1 MSLSMPRRR
10 LVLEDNALA
19 VLKASNSWLERLEW
33 SSANDGAPT
42 VEADIR
48 IDDLVYEVQ
57 LVYPVF
63 FPDVPAFIL
72 PRKAVRWSFHQYGV
86 GGTLCLEWGPD
97 NWHSGVTGAMLLES
111 AYKLLATER
120 PHATGEDDSQ
130 VQSRHTLTEGQRL
143 RVHPCRLVMTE
154 ELQQQVA
161 KLVHLDRLSIS
172 SRTAVSLG
180 ELIVV
185 ASPVPTEKDKPS
197 SILYD
202 IDFTWDRSGWV
213 LVHNFFGEFPSL
225 ITTELLEPVLKT
237 LSIWPFEDGALSS
250 SVIILAAP
258 GTQARAFTVS
268 KGSVT
273 ELEPVVFN
281 QATAP
286 RQPAGFEALH
296 EKSVAIVGLGSIG
309 SKVAASLARAGV
321 GQFILIDDDILAP
334 HNLVRHDADLR
345 EVGHHKVTAVAKRIN
360 LISPDATVVKAEV
373 RLAGQESPKAASG
386 WLKILTMCDLII
398 DATAS
403 PEVFTLLGAACTR
416 QKVPMIWGEL
426 FAGGF
431 GGMMVR
437 ARPNIEASPLTVR
450 NGLNQYFASLP
461 DAPGLNAT
469 DYDATS
475 DNKVQIAADADVSHM
490 AALLSQFALDTLGVH
505 GDSQYPYSAYL
516 VGFRSGWFFECPFQT
531 LPLEVASASDEPP
544 AELDLDSDE
553 PRVKAILASIIKNTN
568 AGDNPDT

>member
-1 MSLSMPRRR
+1 MSLSMPYRR
-10 LVLEDNALA
+10 LVLEDDAFA

-48 IDDLVYEVQ
+48 IDDSVYKVQ
-57 LVYPVF
+57 LVYPIF

-72 PRKAVRWSFHQYGV
+72 PREAVRWSFHQYGV
-86 GGTLCLEWGPD
+86 GGALCLEWGPD
-97 NWHSGVTGAMLLES
+97 NWHPGVTGAMLLES

-120 PHATGEDDSQ
+120 PHATGQEESQ
-130 VQSRHTLTEGQRL
+130 VDSRHTLTEGQRL
-143 RVHPCRLVMTE
+143 RVHPGRLVMTE
-154 ELQQQVA
+154 DLQQQVA
-161 KLVHLDRLSIS
+161 KLVHLDRLPIA

-185 ASPVPTEKDKPS
+185 ASAAPADKDKTS
-197 SILYD
+197 SSLHD
-202 IDFTWDRSGWV
+202 VDFTWDRPGWV
-213 LVHNFFGEFPSL
+213 LVHNFFGEFPTL

-237 LSIWPFEDGALSS
+237 LSIWPFEDGALTS
-250 SVIILAAP
+250 SVVILAAP
-258 GTQARAFTVS
+258 SAQARAFIVS

-281 QATAP
+281 QAAAQ
-286 RQPAGFEALH
+286 RQPAGFAALCD
-296 EKSVAIVGLGSIG
+296 KSVAIIGLGSIG

-321 GQFILIDDDILAP
+321 GRFILIDDDILAP

-345 EVGHHKVTAVAKRIN
+345 EVGHHKVTAVAKRIK
-360 LISPDATVVKAEV
+360 LISPNATVVKAEV
-373 RLAGQESPKAASG
+373 RLAGQESAKAASG
-386 WLKILTMCDLII
+386 WLKVLTMCDLVI

-403 PEVFTLLGAACTR
+403 PEVFTLLGAACSR

-450 NGLNQYFASLP
+450 IGLNKYFASLP
-461 DAPGLNAT
+461 KAPSLTAT
-469 DYDATS
+469 DYDAVS
-475 DNKVQIAADADVSHM
+475 DNQVQIAADADVSHM

-516 VGFRSGWFFECPFQT
+516 VGFRSGWFFDCPFQT
-531 LPLEVASASDEPP
+531 RPLEVATALNEPP
-544 AELDLDSDE
+544 AELDLDIDE

-568 AGDNPDT
+568 ASDNSDT